1 MLKRIGVSI
10 GVFSIVGLWLMFVL
24 GWFINLFALFGAQGN
39 ELWIRIA
46 GLFIVPAG
54 SLMGWFY

>member
-1 MLKRIGVSI
+1 MTMYLLLALPVAA
-10 GVFSIVGLWLMFVL
+10 LWLAVVF

>member
-1 MLKRIGVSI
+1 MMIQLIGTLTV
-10 GVFSIVGLWLMFVL
+10 VGLWLMLVL
-24 GWFINLFALFGAQGN
+24 GWFINLFTLFGAHGN

-46 GLFIVPAG
+46 GLFIAPAG

>member
-1 MLKRIGVSI
+1 MYLLLALPVAA
-10 GVFSIVGLWLMFVL
+10 LWLAVVF
-24 GWFINLFALFGAQGN
+24 GWFINLIALFGAHGN

-46 GLFIVPAG
+46 GVFIVPAG

>member
-1 MLKRIGVSI
+1 MIQLIGA
-10 GVFSIVGLWLMFVL
+10 FTFVGLWLAFVL